1 MSATALTPIKS
12 VSPYGSGP
20 GAGVAEA
27 EADTGNGNS
36 FANDG
41 RTYLIARNSDS
52 SDHAFTVRGKSFTV
66 PSERSVVLGPFPVR
80 EQYGSTVEVTGDD
93 EHLTFI
99 AFSQPS
105 GISAKR

>member
-1 MSATALTPIKS
+1 MSATALTPVTV

-27 EADTGNGNS
+27 AADTGNGNS

-41 RTYLIARNSDS
+41 RTSLIVRNSDS
-52 SDHAFTVRGKSFTV
+52 SGHAFTVRGKSFPV
-66 PSERSVVLGPFPVR
+66 PAEKSVVVGPFPVK
-80 EQYGSTVEVTGDD
+80 EQYGSTVEVTGSDT
-93 EHLTFI
+93 HLTFL

-105 GISAKR
+105 GLGAKR